1 MTQVEIYSSIVN
13 IEGMEASTYGIK
25 INDIIFNDISTDFDT
40 VNNLVNLINSMMSG
54 DESSR
59 ELIHEMIV
67 NTVASYGL

>member
-1 MTQVEIYSSIVN
+1 MTQIEIYSSIVN

-25 INDIIFNDISTDFDT
+25 INDIIFDDISTDFNT

-67 NTVASYGL
+67 NAVASYGL